1 MSCFEKMDG
10 LGHEELI
17 FCRMREAGLRA
28 IIAIH
33 DTTLGPSLGGTRMWP
48 YPSEGEAITDAL
60 RLARG
65 MTYKAAAAGLNMG
78 GGKAVIMGDPKK
90 DKSEALFRA
99 FGRFIETL
107 KGRFITGEDV
117 GVDVND
123 VEYMFME
130 TRYVTGLSRAHGGG
144 GDPAPVTAFGV
155 LQGIRACTEER
166 LNTPELKNVGVA
178 VQGLGNVGFH
188 LAKLLKNEGARI
200 VACDTD
206 PEKARYAKATLD
218 IEVVKPEEIYDVEA
232 DIFAPCALGA
242 VVNDNTLERMKF
254 KVIAGAANNQLEE
267 DRHGLELYRRNILYA
282 PDYVINAGGMVNV
295 YVELEGYDRE
305 RAMRM
310 SRGIYY
316 NLRKVF
322 QIAKR
327 ERISTNL
334 AADKLVEERI
344 ATMHHL
350 KGIYTG
356 QQSSRFHWEHRGGS
370 SH

>member
-1 MSCFEKMDG
+1 MSYFEKMDG
-10 LGHEELI
+10 MGHEELI
-17 FCRMREAGLRA
+17 FCRMREVGLRA

-33 DTTLGPSLGGTRMWP
+33 DTTLGPALGGTRMWP
-48 YPSEGEAITDAL
+48 YSSEAEAITDAL

-78 GGKAVIMGDPKK
+78 GGKAVIIGDPKK

-130 TRYVTGLSRAHGGG
+130 TRFVTGLSRAHGGG

-166 LNTPELKNVGVA
+166 LNTAELKNMVVA
-178 VQGLGNVGFH
+178 IQGLGNVGFH

-200 VACDTD
+200 VGSDID
-206 PEKARYAKATLD
+206 PEKARYARTALD
-218 IEVVKPEEIYDVEA
+218 VEIVSPGEIDAVEA
-232 DIFAPCALGA
+232 DIFAPCALGS
-242 VVNDNTLERMKF
+242 VINDKSLERMKF
-254 KVIAGAANNQLEE
+254 KIIAGAANNQLEE

-282 PDYVINAGGMVNV
+282 PDYVIF
-295 YVELEGYDRE
+295 VELEGYDRE

-310 SRGIYY
+310 SRAIYY

-327 ERISTNL
+327 ENVSTNL

-344 ATMHHL
+344 AMMHHL

-356 QQSSRFHWEHRGGS
+356 QYLSRFHWEHRGGS

>member
-10 LGHEELI
+10 MGHEELI

-28 IIAIH
+28 VIAIH
-33 DTTLGPSLGGTRMWP
+33 DTTLGPALGGTRMWP
-48 YPSEGEAITDAL
+48 YASENEAITDAL

-78 GGKAVIMGDPKK
+78 GGKAVILGDPKV

-107 KGRFITGEDV
+107 NGRFITGEDV
-117 GVDVND
+117 GLDVND
-123 VEYMFME
+123 VEYMYME

-144 GDPAPVTAFGV
+144 GDPAPITAFGV
-155 LQGIRACTEER
+155 LQGIRACIEAR
-166 LNTPELKNVGVA
+166 LNTTDLKKVSVA

-188 LAKLLKNEGARI
+188 LAKLLKNEGAR
-200 VACDTD
+200 VAATD
-206 PEKARYAKATLD
+206 IDLEKARFAKSTLD
-218 IEVVKPEEIYDVEA
+218 IEIVQPEEIYDVTT

-242 VVNDNTLERMKF
+242 IVNDRTLDRMKF
-254 KVIAGAANNQLEE
+254 KIIAGAANNQLEE
-267 DRHGLELYRRNILYA
+267 DRHGRELHHRNILYA

-295 YVELEGYDRE
+295 FVELEGYDRE

-310 SRGIYY
+310 SRAIYY

-322 QIAKR
+322 QIAQR
-327 ERISTNL
+327 DNISTNL

-344 ATMHHL
+344 AMMHRL
-350 KGIYTG
+350 KGIHTG
-356 QQSSRFHWEHRGGS
+356 HSQSRFHWEHRSGS
-370 SH
+370 AR